1 MGWALKERKKNAKFS
16 KAQVNFLVDIYTE
29 GEKSG
34 RKKDPVSIAQLMKT
48 ATTEKGD
55 KLFRP
60 SEYLRKE
67 QISSY
72 FSRLTYQR
80 RKGNAHLQDNV
91 ESGSHNDD
99 DNDSMEEDDSELD
112 EEDNDEN
119 NREENESDNSEEESE
134 DEDDSDTDEDL
145 LCAIE
150 EDRRDMETQNDLE
163 TMSHTLSIISDSPEQ
178 SNNKICQS
186 NKKDDDW
193 EIFPVYGDGNCLF
206 RAITC
211 EENNN
216 LLSCARNEGG
226 YPLDAQCA
234 DLEKR
239 SAHELRLRTVS
250 MLRSSK
256 ELIEN
261 HAKDLGLEYLWDTYG
276 SMEKHSEQMEK
287 NSEYGGQPELLALTH
302 VLERPIVFHYK
313 DSTKTTE
320 FGECFASQPSIHLLY
335 YEEEK
340 DDQGNQIKAGHDN
353 LLKRVVLLS
362 QEGSLFAIGDYV
374 TVRFGK
380 SKWYMAIITEV
391 DNETEEVKL
400 NFMEKTGKLFAFS
413 EEEEKWLAMSTIIH
427 KCSVPSMDGR
437 MRYSFDAIDIK
448 LITEKMKSYQ

>member
-34 RKKDPVSIAQLMKT
+34 RKKDPVSVAQLMKT

-211 EENNN
+211 EQNNN

-250 MLRSSK
+250 RLRSSK

-261 HAKDLGLEYLWDTYG
+261 HAKDLGLEYL
-276 SMEKHSEQMEK
+276 
-287 NSEYGGQPELLALTH
+287 
-302 VLERPIVFHYK
+302 
-313 DSTKTTE
+313 
-320 FGECFASQPSIHLLY
+320 
-335 YEEEK
+335 
-340 DDQGNQIKAGHDN
+340 
-353 LLKRVVLLS
+353 
-362 QEGSLFAIGDYV
+362 
-374 TVRFGK
+374 
-380 SKWYMAIITEV
+380 
-391 DNETEEVKL
+391 
-400 NFMEKTGKLFAFS
+400 
-413 EEEEKWLAMSTIIH
+413 
-427 KCSVPSMDGR
+427 
-437 MRYSFDAIDIK
+437 
-448 LITEKMKSYQ
+448 